1 MNALTRLRAYFRESW
16 QRHQR
21 KQKLRRELAEYRSPA
36 ERAEL
41 EAILAR
47 YDTTVAEI
55 LRSVDRP
62 VERELDDPLRD
73 VVPTLD
79 LSLIPR
85 PRGG

>member
-1 MNALTRLRAYFRESW
+1 MSPLTRLRAAARESW

-21 KQKLRRELAEYRSPA
+21 KQKLRRELAEYRTPA

-41 EAILAR
+41 QAILAR
-47 YDTTVAEI
+47 HDTTVAEI
-55 LRSVDRP
+55 LRSVDRAAHRDP
-62 VERELDDPLRD
+62 DDVGAD

-85 PRGG
+85 PRHG

>member
-1 MNALTRLRAYFRESW
+1 MNMITRLATALRESW

-21 KQKLRRELAEYRSPA
+21 RQKLRRELAEYRTPA

-55 LRSVDRP
+55 LRSVDHP
-62 VERELDDPLRD
+62 TEPDVPDPAPSLPPLELF
-73 VVPTLD
+73 
-79 LSLIPR
+79 LIPEQR
-85 PRGG
+85 SG